1 MDDNPT
7 DPIGYLYQQDL
18 EHAFYSFCSLVSMMN
33 NKKMNIA
40 SIFIEVLTK
49 KNLLDIYMKL
59 CDHKTKYDAVRSFL
73 TIEPTLQK
81 SKYIKRYI
89 NKNVENNN

>member
-1 MDDNPT
+1 MDDSGT
-7 DPIGYLYQQDL
+7 DPIGNLYRQDL
-18 EHAFYSFCSLVSMMN
+18 EHALYSFCSLVSLIN

-40 SIFIEVLTK
+40 SVFIEILDK
-49 KNLLDIYMKL
+49 KHLLDIYMDL

-73 TIEPTLQK
+73 TIEPSLQK

-89 NKNVENNN
+89 NKNVEIK